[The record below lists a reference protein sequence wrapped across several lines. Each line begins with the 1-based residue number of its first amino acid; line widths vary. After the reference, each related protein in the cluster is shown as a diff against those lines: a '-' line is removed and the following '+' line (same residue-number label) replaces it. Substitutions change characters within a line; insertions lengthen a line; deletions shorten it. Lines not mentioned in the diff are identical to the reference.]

1 MGAAYLCA
9 ATGIDTPAVSDQ
21 NAAYL
26 ASWIETIKTDRRAVV
41 HAASRAQAAADLILG
56 PSRQAD
62 PGTEPD
68 TDSEAADDG
77 GIEAA

>member
-9 ATGIDTPAVSDQ
+9 ATGIDTPAVTEQ

-26 ASWIETIKTDRRAVV
+26 ASWIETIRTDRQAVV
-41 HAASRAQAAADLILG
+41 KAASRSQAAAELILG

-62 PGTEPD
+62 PGTEPE
-68 TDSEAADDG
+68 SEPSRAD